1 MPLNLLAIDVGKYS
15 FHVFGI
21 DEDGLV
27 ISRKVSRAKLVDT
40 VNRLDP
46 KIVAMEACGSAHHW
60 GRLFQAAGRTVRLI
74 NAYFVKPFVRG
85 SKNDATDA
93 QAIFEA
99 ADRPTM
105 RFVPVK
111 SLECQDLQAL
121 HRVRDRLVHNRTS
134 LINHTRGL
142 LAEYGVVLPQGAT
155 RFTALVSQAI
165 DGAALSELTR
175 ELFFDLVDQ
184 LNDVD
189 RRIRQIDAQL
199 AAICRKNVACR
210 RLVGMPGVG
219 PIVATALVAAIADG
233 RQFRSGR
240 DLAAWI
246 GLVPRQYTTGGKAK
260 LGGIGRRANH
270 YLRRQIV
277 HGARAVMS
285 QAGRRSDPQSEWM
298 KGVAARRGFNRAVIA
313 VANKMARAAW
323 AMLVREEKYVPARS

>member
-1 MPLNLLAIDVGKYS
+1 LNLLAIDVGKYS

-27 ISRKVSRAKLVDT
+27 ISRKVSRAKLVET
-40 VNRLDP
+40 VNHVNRLDP

-74 NAYFVKPFVRG
+74 KAYFVKPFVRG

-134 LINHTRGL
+134 LINHTRDL

-165 DGAALSELTR
+165 DGAA
-175 ELFFDLVDQ
+175 
-184 LNDVD
+184 
-189 RRIRQIDAQL
+189 
-199 AAICRKNVACR
+199 
-210 RLVGMPGVG
+210 
-219 PIVATALVAAIADG
+219 
-233 RQFRSGR
+233 
-240 DLAAWI
+240 
-246 GLVPRQYTTGGKAK
+246 
-260 LGGIGRRANH
+260 
-270 YLRRQIV
+270 
-277 HGARAVMS
+277 
-285 QAGRRSDPQSEWM
+285 
-298 KGVAARRGFNRAVIA
+298 RAVIA